1 MISTLFSDFGVND
14 DTKFFTDDI
23 VNDSEFLKALKGTA
37 LNSENFR
44 TVYNENLK
52 QKQKE
57 RTSVLSHKLNEIRAT
72 GGKLVSL
79 VKNCTDVSTPPI
91 SANALVL
98 SETYLKKATIVRAI
112 LITAGT
118 YNSLINDDFV
128 KKSSKKSL
136 KEQKNVLDQSFSI
149 NPSNYLFQFFCC
161 NGVNLK
167 WNDAFELLTDYQNE
181 GVKKPPQ

>member
-1 MISTLFSDFGVND
+1 MISTLFSDFGLSD

-72 GGKLVSL
+72 GEKLVSL
-79 VKNCTDVSTPPI
+79 VKNCINASTLPI

-98 SETYLKKATIVRAI
+98 SEIYLKKAKIVKEI
-112 LITAGT
+112 LITGGT
-118 YNSLINDDFV
+118 SNSLINDDFV
-128 KKSSKKSL
+128 KTSL
-136 KEQKNVLDQSFSI
+136 KRRLKQQKNVPDQSFSI
-149 NPSNYLFQFFCC
+149 NPS
-161 NGVNLK
+161 
-167 WNDAFELLTDYQNE
+167 DYSF
-181 GVKKPPQ
+181 